1 MIGRGAGARRG
12 LAHILTCR
20 RAAGGGDE
28 VEAMQLL
35 SGGFAEAAVLQRQG
49 DCRALEANAERGEAR
64 RGGGNS
70 DWRDER
76 RAGGRRDG
84 VDGTGETRTVEVFV
98 RGDPRWDPRGE
109 YKRFRAAF
117 GDG

>member
-1 MIGRGAGARRG
+1 MLFSAPALQGKARPRAQPAKDRAQAGKLTPHGQARKG
-12 LAHILTCR
+12 LCTRC
-20 RAAGGGDE
+20 
-28 VEAMQLL
+28 
-35 SGGFAEAAVLQRQG
+35 
-49 DCRALEANAERGEAR
+49 
-64 RGGGNS
+64 
-70 DWRDER
+70 
-76 RAGGRRDG
+76 

>member
-1 MIGRGAGARRG
+1 
-12 LAHILTCR
+12 
-20 RAAGGGDE
+20 
-28 VEAMQLL
+28 MQLL

-76 RAGGRRDG
+76 RAGGRREG
-84 VDGTGETRTVEVFV
+84 VDGTGETRTVEVLYVVIPGGTPGVSTSGSV
-98 RGDPRWDPRGE
+98 RRLVTVSVLCVL
-109 YKRFRAAF
+109 
-117 GDG
+117 

>member
-1 MIGRGAGARRG
+1 MVDSCQLDR
-12 LAHILTCR
+12 LTVLSNC
-20 RAAGGGDE
+20 
-28 VEAMQLL
+28 QPLL
-35 SGGFAEAAVLQRQG
+35 SNCQT
-49 DCRALEANAERGEAR
+49 RAQNAERGEAR

-98 RGDPRWDPRGE
+98 RGDPRWDPKGE